1 MRRQVRGWV
10 RATLRTRRRR
20 VVLALLVLI
29 ALAAGG
35 YAITAHGAT
44 SLEVIAWS
52 HVEAWQEGT
61 QPPPDAKVFDKTF
74 EDLGLVHDMQELLD
88 GAPRGIEGG
97 CTLGSPT
104 YAYEFRFATVGITT
118 QVYTGVP
125 NCVIW
130 QHPLLGI
137 YIPILGDVGVSDATL
152 DALHERTGMPLP
164 KWVTASEGSD
174 VADRI

>member
-1 MRRQVRGWV
+1 MRRRVRGWT
-10 RATLRTRRRR
+10 RAALRTRRGW

-29 ALAAGG
+29 ALAGGG
-35 YAITAHGAT
+35 YAVTAHGAT
-44 SLEVIAWS
+44 SLEVTAWL
-52 HVEAWQEGT
+52 HAMVWAGGT
-61 QPPPDAKVFDKTF
+61 QPPPDVKVFDKSF

-97 CTLGSPT
+97 CNLGSPT
-104 YAYEFRFATVGITT
+104 YAYEFRFATVGITM

-137 YIPILGDVGVSDATL
+137 YIPILGDVGVSNATL
-152 DALHERTGMPLP
+152 EALHERTGMPLP
-164 KWVTASEGSD
+164 GWMTANENMD
-174 VADRI
+174 VADRM